1 MSWGLFFELLVDRLK
16 SAGVPSRRG
25 ASLAATDRQADRDE
39 LRRLIVQHTSAWR
52 DFGHATSEA
61 RVELALRIAEDAGV
75 PRTSLLT
82 VPVASL
88 VLDLV
93 ETEPG
98 FMPFVPPAD
107 IAALSALQIGEL
119 KQDLRHRIAFLSD
132 DETFEAAILV
142 LLRLVN
148 GFINALPASVLAAQV
163 GTAAPFT
170 TEALQLVDKPH
181 DLMDGL
187 IGHFLADREMQE
199 LGLFLPLCRQLYRN
213 GLEASGVLIDPD
225 QPLFAQ
231 DTAKPVYP
239 SDCKSEPLPE
249 IAERYFRHTPFE
261 KLLAAPVPFDIPQK
275 VRFEHLHMLAGT
287 GHGKTQTLQHLIVQ
301 DLLRSPE
308 DVPSMVILDSQ
319 GDMLDRLSHLPMFD
333 PVAFSGKV
341 EPGFPSE
348 NATTKN
354 ADGSLARRLL
364 IVDPSDVA
372 FAPALNLFDI
382 RSERLADYSQRDR
395 EQVLAGIIEIYD
407 YVFSGLLGA
416 ELTQKQSMVFRF
428 LVQLMLAIPGAT
440 IHTLRDLLID
450 ASPFMPYVAR
460 LPDTA
465 RGFFETQFFSKGYA
479 PTREQVLR
487 RLYGV
492 LQNPSFER
500 MFAIP
505 HNRLDLFDTLN
516 SGGIVLVNTAKDFM
530 KSEASG
536 MFGRFI
542 IALTLKAAIERAI
555 LREDQRRP
563 TFLWIDE
570 ASEYFDDKIDDL
582 LIQARKY
589 RLGLV
594 MAHQYLGQLPR
605 GLPAS
610 IMTNTSIKLAGGLSD
625 QDARAMSREMRT
637 TPEFIN
643 ALRKGQSETSFAAYV
658 RNVTPQALKLTIP
671 FGTAENM
678 GRMPELHFEMLRD
691 ISRRRLSVPPQL
703 PQPEPPSPVAPA
715 APMAPAV
722 TIPRQEDE
730 FWEGY

>member
-1 MSWGLFFELLVDRLK
+1 MTDPRFRWGDFVWLTRIFSATPKERDYAELSDMQ
-16 SAGVPSRRG
+16 RRA
-25 ASLAATDRQADRDE
+25 ASLFAASPLADADKRRDQIIDPAIRVVREFDWNVTEEMKQIILRAMEGLAEAEPALFETPPRLAE
-39 LRRLIVQHTSAWR
+39 LRAV
-52 DFGHATSEA
+52 
-61 RVELALRIAEDAGV
+61 
-75 PRTSLLT
+75 
-82 VPVASL
+82 
-88 VLDLV
+88 
-93 ETEPG
+93 
-98 FMPFVPPAD
+98 
-107 IAALSALQIGEL
+107 
-119 KQDLRHRIAFLSD
+119 DLREQVRLRERLRNQVFHFTDFDKQLNSWQVM
-132 DETFEAAILV
+132 AAILV
-142 LLRLVN
+142 HEIVSE
-148 GFINALPASVLAAQV
+148 IKADPVADQVSALAL
-163 GTAAPFT
+163 TAPLISRVAEPVDLCDRIISLIQSD
-170 TEALQLVDKPH
+170 EAKQAR
-181 DLMDGL
+181 
-187 IGHFLADREMQE
+187 FF
-199 LGLFLPLCRQLYRN
+199 LGLVERIFHNMFAVNHITLDEYLDNPKLMRVEPHELFSTTPIE
-213 GLEASGVLIDPD
+213 EAIATV
-225 QPLFAQ
+225 FAG
-231 DTAKPVYP
+231 
-239 SDCKSEPLPE
+239 
-249 IAERYFRHTPFE
+249 TPFE
-261 KLLAAPVPFDIPQK
+261 DLLLAEVPIVVPEK
-275 VRFEHLHMLAGT
+275 VRFEHMHMLAGT

-319 GDMLDRLSHLPMFD
+319 GDMLDKLSHLPMFD
-333 PVAFSGKV
+333 PTR
-341 EPGFPSE
+341 E
-348 NATTKN
+348 
-354 ADGSLARRLL
+354 GSLARRLL

-450 ASPFMPYVAR
+450 ASPFMPYVAK

-500 MFAIP
+500 MFATP

-542 IALTLKAAIERAI
+542 IALTLKAAMERAI
-555 LREDQRRP
+555 LREEERRP

-589 RLGLV
+589 KLGLV

-625 QDARAMSREMRT
+625 QDARLMAREMRT

-643 ALRKGQSETSFAAYV
+643 ALRKGQGDTSFAAYV

-671 FGTAENM
+671 FGTAEHLP
-678 GRMPELHFEMLRD
+678 RMPDDHFEILRNA
-691 ISRRRLSVPPQL
+691 SRQRLSVTDPSVQPAPVPQEATTPEAPPI
-703 PQPEPPSPVAPA
+703 PA
-715 APMAPAV
+715 A
-722 TIPRQEDE
+722 TIPRPDDDRWWQP
-730 FWEGY
+730 Y